1 MSDISSFWDIERLV
15 AEWREG
21 NGDLIN
27 GDDLQ
32 TAMIISLFTDRVAR
46 DDDDIDGADRRG
58 WWGDMGEDYNIGSRL
73 WLLRRQKLTQ
83 AVAQKAEDYA
93 REALQWLISDGV
105 VSSFTIATQIVYP
118 RRLNMVIRYQRPGNG
133 DRTDMRFFWVWE
145 Q

>member
-21 NGDLIN
+21 RGDLIN

-46 DDDDIDGADRRG
+46 DDDDIDGEDRRG
-58 WWGDMGEDYNIGSRL
+58 WWGDMGEEHNIGSRL

-83 AVAQKAEDYA
+83 DVAQKAEDYS

>member
-15 AEWREG
+15 ADWREG

-27 GDDLQ
+27 SDDLQ

-46 DDDDIDGADRRG
+46 DDDDIDGNDRRG
-58 WWGDMGEDYNIGSRL
+58 WWGDMGEEYNIGSRL

-83 AVAQKAEDYA
+83 TVAQKAEDYA

-105 VSSFTIATQIVYP
+105 VSSFAIATRIVYP
-118 RRLNMVIRYQRPGNG
+118 RRLNMVIRYQRPGSG
-133 DRTDMRFFWVWE
+133 DNTDMRFFWVWE

>member
-46 DDDDIDGADRRG
+46 DDDDIDGEDRRG
-58 WWGDMGEDYNIGSRL
+58 WWGDMGEDHNIGSRL

-83 AVAQKAEDYA
+83 D
-93 REALQWLISDGV
+93 
-105 VSSFTIATQIVYP
+105 
-118 RRLNMVIRYQRPGNG
+118 
-133 DRTDMRFFWVWE
+133 
-145 Q
+145 

>member
-21 NGDLIN
+21 RGDLIN

-46 DDDDIDGADRRG
+46 DDDDIDGEDRRG
-58 WWGDMGEDYNIGSRL
+58 WWGDMGEDHKIGSRL

-83 AVAQKAEDYA
+83 DVAQKAEDYA

>member
-21 NGDLIN
+21 CGDLIN

-46 DDDDIDGADRRG
+46 DDDDIDGEDRRG
-58 WWGDMGEDYNIGSRL
+58 WWGDMGEEHNIGSRL

-83 AVAQKAEDYA
+83 DVAQKAEDYA